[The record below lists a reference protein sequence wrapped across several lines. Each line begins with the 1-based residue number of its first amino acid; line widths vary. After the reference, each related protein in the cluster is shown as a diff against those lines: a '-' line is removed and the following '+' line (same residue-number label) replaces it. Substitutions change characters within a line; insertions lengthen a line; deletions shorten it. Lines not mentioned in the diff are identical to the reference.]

1 MDDVLLDGYRLKKR
15 GCENVTFYLGFVMV
29 RMPYIWGK
37 YAKEFRPENMARQWN
52 FST

>member
-1 MDDVLLDGYRLKKR
+1 MDDSLLDGYRPKKR
-15 GCENVTFYLGFVMV
+15 GCENVIFYMGFAMG

-37 YAKEFRPENMARQWN
+37 YAQEFRPEKMARQWN